1 MEQGEERYNAV
12 TQLCTTSARR
22 VFPCWDEPAI
32 KATFDIVVSAPNNRT
47 VLSNMPVKSED
58 PDMETQGKLKW
69 ITTFSIRKART

>member
-32 KATFDIVVSAPNNRT
+32 KATFDIVVSAPKNRT

-69 ITTFSIRKART
+69 ITTFSIRKERT

>member
-32 KATFDIVVSAPNNRT
+32 KAMFDIVVSAPANRS

-58 PDMETQGKLKW
+58 PDLETQGK
-69 ITTFSIRKART
+69 F